1 MANGQFIIEQFEAF
15 SPKKF
20 AMPGDP
26 IGLQIGTLNKDVK
39 RVMVTL
45 DVLESVV
52 DEAIEKGV
60 DLIIAHHPPIFSK
73 LAQVNDQSATG
84 RIVMKCIEYK
94 IAVYAAHT
102 NLDVTQG
109 GVNDLMAEAIGLTD
123 TTVLSPTFE
132 NAVYKLV
139 VFVPQEAVQ
148 QVSEALTKAGAGQIG
163 AYSACQFHSVGTGQ
177 FKPETGTVPYIGN
190 VGQVERVSEVRIETI
205 VTELNQKQVI
215 RAMKKAHPYEEVA
228 YDIMRQERTAEPLGL
243 GRIGYLERPVSLR
256 QFAEHVRD
264 VFGVE
269 NLRFVGESDRLI
281 KKVAVLG
288 GDGNKHVSTA
298 AFAGADVLVT
308 GDLYFHVAHDAMA
321 LGLAVVDPGH
331 HVESVM
337 KQGVV
342 NELKKRFEERK
353 IRDVELV
360 VSTTNTNPFKFL

>member
-52 DEAIEKGV
+52 DEAIEKGI

-84 RIVMKCIEYK
+84 RIVMKCIEHK

-190 VGQVERVSEVRIETI
+190 VEQVERVSEVRIETI

-228 YDIMRQERTAEPLGL
+228 YDIMRQE
-243 GRIGYLERPVSLR
+243 
-256 QFAEHVRD
+256 
-264 VFGVE
+264 
-269 NLRFVGESDRLI
+269 
-281 KKVAVLG
+281 
-288 GDGNKHVSTA
+288 
-298 AFAGADVLVT
+298 
-308 GDLYFHVAHDAMA
+308 
-321 LGLAVVDPGH
+321 
-331 HVESVM
+331 
-337 KQGVV
+337 
-342 NELKKRFEERK
+342 
-353 IRDVELV
+353 
-360 VSTTNTNPFKFL
+360 